1 MAPTPIECTKQE
13 CTWTTPSN
21 CPDWDKM
28 VKLLELH
35 TLAEHST
42 GAAHASNT
50 PKLEKLPRPSFQLE
64 MTQAEWAFKL
74 SQWQAYIAQS
84 VVSEPIKVQQLRAA
98 CDDDLLRRI
107 YDAGDLAGMNT
118 EALLAQIKQLA
129 VKVFHKTLHLQNLW
143 SMSQSPEEPIRAYAS
158 RLIGTAELC
167 DLLITCSKV
176 GCNQQTSYRDEMVLQ
191 ALLRGMHYKD
201 IRTRVLSR
209 SQNDELKGLS
219 AIVDYITAEEAS
231 SASLSSIS
239 SVHTLAG
246 TKSTYKQQNSPRS
259 NSNNNPNNKCKHCGS
274 RHDGN
279 ASPGSRKQFCK
290 AYEML
295 EMFQITSFCQCM
307 QIILTS
313 CGSCCGRLSHGWV
326 IVFC

>member
-64 MTQAEWAFKL
+64 MTQAKWAFKL

-107 YDAGDLAGMNT
+107 YDAGDQVGMNT
-118 EALLAQIKQLA
+118 EALLLAQIKKLA

-167 DLLITCSKV
+167 DLLITCSKA

-246 TKSTYKQQNSPRS
+246 TKSTYKQQNSPRL
-259 NSNNNPNNKCKHCGS
+259 NSNDNPNNKCKYCGS

-279 ASPGSRKQFCK
+279 VSPGSRKQFC
-290 AYEML
+290 
-295 EMFQITSFCQCM
+295 
-307 QIILTS
+307 
-313 CGSCCGRLSHGWV
+313 
-326 IVFC
+326 